1 MVLKRTPKNTQTAT
15 HEPQG
20 PQHLPEENHPRRW
33 IFIFRN
39 MITPIDVSEQL
50 HAELLMS
57 ENPQGNQILLEEEAN
72 RRLNRKGQ
80 DAFSII
86 GSKNAPLQG
95 GAGGTTSTPV
105 HGGVAKATSTPV
117 HGEDGGTSSTPA
129 HGEDVGTTSTPAHG
143 EDGGTTSTPVHGEDD
158 GTTSTPA
165 HGEDGG
171 TTSTPAHGGVGGANS
186 NPAHGGVDRAHG
198 RTGDGENHQ
207 PNQLHALSEDEDDA
221 ETQALLTNLCA
232 ETTAVEERWEQA
244 IAKAQ
249 IFVDTFQ
256 QSTSGTS
263 GGPIQNGRQERICV
277 ICASRLD
284 EQFEH
289 GTVQAVE
296 CVPYTMECGHVY
308 HTKCIRQWCQQRN
321 REGHLLTCP
330 VCRNISAEENLQE
343 PSDTSR
349 GNLAW
354 NAADNSMN
362 GRASTPP
369 VQQENNNSGSSG
381 EGRPPGPGEGHSRRG
396 SGPPIL
402 VFPASE
408 EGELQG
414 SQPPMDLDPQLFMNF
429 LHFQNQQNFQSA
441 MVLKD
446 AVHDL
451 SQRVQHI
458 TGLLRQNQHD
468 LANTVQEIAAA
479 RQNQELENS
488 CLRLHCD
495 RILRAIISM
504 QRPPS
509 PYNVATTST
518 TIARNTPKP
527 SNQNQA
533 RTQDGKCVFCKSKPH
548 KYQLF
553 CPKLKVMTPDVIWK
567 IAQKKGISCRMC
579 LGLGHVTKNC
589 EASKNGE
596 LIKCSIENQNGEL
609 CNGWHCRFLHWNF
622 KKESTPLQDKKS
634 RK

>member
-1 MVLKRTPKNTQTAT
+1 MPITHTTQNAQMASQ
-15 HEPQG
+15 EPQ
-20 PQHLPEENHPRRW
+20 LPYHHPEDGYPRRW
-33 IFIFRN
+33 LFIFRGLEHS
-39 MITPIDVSEQL
+39 MIVGQQL
-50 HAELLMS
+50 HETLLRS
-57 ENPQGNQILLEEEAN
+57 ENSQGIQMLLEEVAD
-72 RRLNRKGQ
+72 RQLDLNM
-80 DAFSII
+80 
-86 GSKNAPLQG
+86 
-95 GAGGTTSTPV
+95 
-105 HGGVAKATSTPV
+105 
-117 HGEDGGTSSTPA
+117 
-129 HGEDVGTTSTPAHG
+129 STPAHG
-143 EDGGTTSTPVHGEDD
+143 EDGGTTSTPAHGEDG
-158 GTTSTPA
+158 GTSSTPA

-186 NPAHGGVDRAHG
+186 NPAHGGVDGAHG

-207 PNQLHALSEDEDDA
+207 PNQLHVPSEDEDDT
-221 ETQALLTNLCA
+221 ETQALLTSLSA

-256 QSTSGTS
+256 QSTS
-263 GGPIQNGRQERICV
+263 GPIQNGRQERICV

-321 REGHLLTCP
+321 REGQLLTCP
-330 VCRNISAEENLQE
+330 VCRNISAEENLLE
-343 PSDTSR
+343 PSDRSR
-349 GNLAW
+349 GDLAW
-354 NAADNSMN
+354 NAADTSMN

-396 SGPPIL
+396 SGPPRL

-504 QRPPS
+504 QRPPP

-553 CPKLKVMTPDVIWK
+553 CPKLKVMTPDIIWK

>member
-1 MVLKRTPKNTQTAT
+1 MPITHTTQNAQMASQ
-15 HEPQG
+15 EPQ
-20 PQHLPEENHPRRW
+20 LPYHHPEDGYPRRW
-33 IFIFRN
+33 LFIFRGLEHS
-39 MITPIDVSEQL
+39 MIVGQQL
-50 HAELLMS
+50 HETLLRS
-57 ENPQGNQILLEEEAN
+57 ENSQGIQMLLEEVAD
-72 RRLNRKGQ
+72 RQLDLNM
-80 DAFSII
+80 
-86 GSKNAPLQG
+86 
-95 GAGGTTSTPV
+95 
-105 HGGVAKATSTPV
+105 
-117 HGEDGGTSSTPA
+117 
-129 HGEDVGTTSTPAHG
+129 STPAHG
-143 EDGGTTSTPVHGEDD
+143 EDGGTTSTPAHGEDG
-158 GTTSTPA
+158 GTSSTPA

-186 NPAHGGVDRAHG
+186 NPAHGGVDGAHG

-207 PNQLHALSEDEDDA
+207 PNQLHVPSEDEDDT
-221 ETQALLTNLCA
+221 ETQALLTSLSA

-256 QSTSGTS
+256 QSTS
-263 GGPIQNGRQERICV
+263 GPIQNGRQERICV

-330 VCRNISAEENLQE
+330 VCRNISAEENLLE
-343 PSDTSR
+343 PSDRSR
-349 GNLAW
+349 GDLAW
-354 NAADNSMN
+354 NAADTSMN

-396 SGPPIL
+396 SGPPRL

-553 CPKLKVMTPDVIWK
+553 CPKLKVMTPDIIWK